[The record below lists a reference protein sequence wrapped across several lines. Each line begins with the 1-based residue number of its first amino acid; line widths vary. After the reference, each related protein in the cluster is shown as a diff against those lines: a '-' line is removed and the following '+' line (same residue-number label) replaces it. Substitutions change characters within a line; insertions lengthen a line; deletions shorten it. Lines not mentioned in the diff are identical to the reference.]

1 MERHIE
7 KEFKKGDEV
16 LEKLVTARREE
27 VVRLQKVQ
35 ADQLESVEAHGQE
48 RIASLRKTLPRGV
61 VAIIDSPDRAHREE
75 EEAVRKEI
83 ERVRAKLIASDQP
96 SEGKTGMHPGLAGGH
111 LLLG

>member
-1 MERHIE
+1 M
-7 KEFKKGDEV
+7 
-16 LEKLVTARREE
+16 
-27 VVRLQKVQ
+27 
-35 ADQLESVEAHGQE
+35 ESVEAHGQE

-61 VAIIDSPDRAHREE
+61 VAIIDSLDRAHRE